1 MTWNLDV
8 LAKISEIL
16 GAGAAVVAA
25 WQARSAHNEAKES
38 HDLLTQIKA
47 EITAKQS
54 VVIYNNPSQ
63 TLGPPT
69 ANENG

>member
-1 MTWNLDV
+1 MTWDLDA
-8 LAKISEIL
+8 LAKISEML

-25 WQARSAHNEAKES
+25 WQAWNAHSEAKES
-38 HDLLTQIKA
+38 RNLLTQIRA
-47 EITAKQS
+47 EVTAKQS